1 MEIGTIA
8 AWGEF
13 IGGAKESFGM
23 DQPAPIEVLCAL
35 SLSFALNMLI
45 GAVYKGTYRG
55 TRYSQDYVH
64 TLIMIGTVTT
74 ILIMVVSGNVG
85 IAFGMF
91 AAFSLIRF
99 RRNLGQSR
107 DLGFVFFAMATG
119 MVVGAREY
127 SMALVTTTAVS
138 VVVLILSKTDV
149 FASNRASHQLRVRV
163 NHDIDWD
170 ETFTP
175 IFKEFLNG
183 FDVISI
189 ETVQAGMMTE
199 LRYRMQLKSEK
210 KTSDFMERMQ
220 VASGNNRVMIT
231 STQRDLDG

>member
-1 MEIGTIA
+1 
-8 AWGEF
+8 
-13 IGGAKESFGM
+13 M